1 MLYQTDSGY
10 RVSMRS
16 LSDDVD
22 VAAIASVFGGGGH
35 PRAAG
40 CSVTGG
46 LHERDEFLTRVAELL
61 EH

>member
-1 MLYQTDSGY
+1 
-10 RVSMRS
+10 MRS
-16 LSDDVD
+16 LSDEVD

-40 CSVTGG
+40 CTVAGG
-46 LHERDEFLTRVAELL
+46 LHERDEFLAKVAELL